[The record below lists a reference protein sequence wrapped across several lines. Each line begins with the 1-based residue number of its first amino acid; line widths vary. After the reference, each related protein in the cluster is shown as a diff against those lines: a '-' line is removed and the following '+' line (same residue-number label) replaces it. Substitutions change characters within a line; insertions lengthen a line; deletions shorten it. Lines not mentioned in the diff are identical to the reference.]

1 MQRAVAGANSLYR
14 AVCMSPSLVEFMVES
29 AAIYAALGF
38 VFAMAFAWRGAAV
51 VDPVAHG
58 STLGFRVLVVPGA
71 ALLWPLLAVRW
82 WRAAMGGAQVPGER
96 TEAWQGAS
104 ERLRLR
110 AWIAWIVLAPLIALS
125 LVVALR
131 AREGRPEE
139 SRDAARL
146 PQPPAEPRPS
156 AEGATR

>member
-1 MQRAVAGANSLYR
+1 M
-14 AVCMSPSLVEFMVES
+14 PPTLVEFLVES
-29 AAIYAALGF
+29 AAIYAALGL
-38 VFAMAFAWRGAAV
+38 VFALAFSWRGAAV

-125 LVVALR
+125 LVIALR

-146 PQPPAEPRPS
+146 PQPSAEPQPAAR
-156 AEGATR
+156 GATR